1 MSRVIRSRM
10 VRLLAV
16 VLALTGLA
24 VVPATA
30 AQAASSCSSY
40 GSYWNRGPY
49 FYAGLSASTDQRRTV
64 VLDQASPYQTVA
76 PGYVHMWH
84 SNGPTQN
91 QLWCLGRHTNNDGS
105 YSYQV
110 RNLQTGLCLD
120 VQDDNQYAGD
130 PVWLWTC
137 KSLSDSTVWS
147 QMWGIRSD
155 GTAGTPDGT
164 KTVYYFRTYSDAYCL
179 DVKDKG
185 TADGTALQI
194 WTCSYA
200 GNQLFY

>member
-1 MSRVIRSRM
+1 MSRVIRSRV

-30 AQAASSCSSY
+30 AQAATSC
-40 GSYWNRGPY
+40 GSPWDRGPY
-49 FYAGLSASTDQRRTV
+49 FYAGLSASTDQRRAV
-64 VLDQASPYQTVA
+64 VLDQASPYQTAA

-91 QLWCLGRHTNNDGS
+91 QLWCLRRFENGNGS
-105 YSYQV
+105 FSYQV

-120 VQDDNQYAGD
+120 VQDDNTYAGD
-130 PVWLWTC
+130 PVWMWTC
-137 KSLSDSTVWS
+137 KVPGDSTIWS
-147 QMWGIRSD
+147 QLWGIKSN
-155 GTAGTPDGT
+155 GTTGTPNGT